1 MRQNNNNR
9 RITKPKLTRTGR
21 RFFHPFSSHIVK
33 IARGKDPSERLGWKF
48 SPGES
53 LPIGVLHSGS
63 NYVWICIT
71 GCVSPHCW
79 RKQKFLFFVHAPY
92 IVDVT
97 NQGGQEQ
104 ADEEVEATHDV
115 LGHEWSLRLEKSWSG
130 ADPRRRGAPTNQHRL
145 PPPAATLLIVQQEVE
160 IWIIFGDHA
169 KPWAIYK
176 FFIAGIMK
184 KSTTFFNNIY
194 DAEKSNSNTLAKNSA
209 A

>member
-79 RKQKFLFFVHAPY
+79 RKQKFLFFIHAPY

-145 PPPAATLLIVQQEVE
+145 PPPAATFHGVQQEVE
-160 IWIIFGDHA
+160 FGIIFD
-169 KPWAIYK
+169 KCMYWPMFE
-176 FFIAGIMK
+176 FFIVGIMK
-184 KSTTFFNNIY
+184 KSTIFYNIEA
-194 DAEKSNSNTLAKNSA
+194 AEKSNSNILANNAAAKN
-209 A
+209 